1 MLEKVKRCKAPGI
14 TSSFDP
20 SNSILPYLQNTQ
32 TLCFKMKVKKE
43 KIADIIADLH
53 RVIEEIQLE
62 EGLHK
67 ATLDKVHQEYAGSAR
82 NLIHYRAFRKFDLRS
97 TQKKLRNLGLTRF
110 ANAEGHILASLSNT
124 LFILKKLI
132 ESEKGQGKQPKLS
145 IKKGKR
151 LLTKNTKAL
160 LGYRSK
166 GRRVRIMVTQ
176 PTASAYDYQ
185 MVLAMVEHGMNCA
198 RINCAHDTPEI
209 WKMIIDNVRKA
220 ASAAGRNVKIA
231 MDLAGPKIRTGRIT
245 PGPRIR
251 KFTPEKDVTGNIIQP
266 AEILLVPK
274 VDEFSLPNTLPIAA
288 DVLAKLA
295 LHDEFTLTDTRN
307 KTRRLKVIALQDSGV
322 VTHCY
327 ETSYIGTGTAL
338 QCTNRQLETIVVG
351 ELPPVEQ
358 AIILRVDDVFTIVKE
373 AIEGLP
379 AVIDEDGNVIRNGR
393 ISCQLPEVFEFIST
407 GDRILFD
414 DGKIEGV
421 IQTIREGAFDV
432 RITLAKENG
441 SKLKAEKGI
450 NFPDTNLGIS
460 GLTSKDKQD
469 LEFVAK
475 HADIVNFSFVNSKK
489 DVDELHQELKRH
501 QVFDQLDVILKIET
515 KYAVANLTEILL
527 AAMQSKFI
535 GVMIARGD
543 LAVETGWDTIGKVQ
557 EEILLLCGAA
567 HVPVVWATQVLENLA
582 KKGLPSRSE
591 ITDATIALQAEC
603 IMLNKGPYI
612 NRAIALLDTML
623 SDMEANHDKKEVM
636 LPKLEN
642 LLAK

>member
-1 MLEKVKRCKAPGI
+1 
-14 TSSFDP
+14 
-20 SNSILPYLQNTQ
+20 
-32 TLCFKMKVKKE
+32 MKVKVE
-43 KIADIIADLH
+43 KIQETITDLEQ
-53 RVIEEIQLE
+53 VVQAILAAESDQQQV
-62 EGLHK
+62 
-67 ATLDKVHQEYAGSAR
+67 LDSVHEDYTRSAQ
-82 NLIHYRAFRKFDLRS
+82 NLVHYRTFRKFDLRT

-110 ANAEGHILASLSNT
+110 ANAEGHILASITNT

-132 ESEKGQGKQPKLS
+132 EDEVGTAVRPKLS

-151 LLTKNTKAL
+151 LLSKNTKAL

-185 MVLAMVEHGMNCA
+185 MVLEMVAHGMNIA
-198 RINCAHDTPEI
+198 RINCAHDTPEV
-209 WKMIIDNVRKA
+209 WKMIITNVRKA
-220 ASAAGRNVKIA
+220 AKAHGRQVKIA
-231 MDLAGPKIRTGRIT
+231 MDLAGPKIRTGHIT

-266 AEILLVPK
+266 AEVLLVSK
-274 VDEFSLPNTLPIAA
+274 VDEFSLPNTLPLAVE
-288 DVLAKLA
+288 VLETLQ
-295 LHDEFTLTDTRN
+295 LQDEFICTDTRN
-307 KTRRLKVIALQDSGV
+307 KRRRLKVIAQSNTGLIA
-322 VTHCY
+322 HCY
-327 ETSYIGTGTAL
+327 ETSYIGTDTLLHCA
-338 QCTNRQLETIVVG
+338 NRKLDPIVVA

-358 AIILRVDDVFTIVKE
+358 SIVLRVGDVFTIVQE
-373 AIEGLP
+373 AIQGLP
-379 AVIDEDGNVIRNGR
+379 AIIDEDGKVLQNGK
-393 ISCQLPEVFEFIST
+393 ISCQLPEVFRFISS

-421 IQTIREGAFDV
+421 IEAVREGAFDV
-432 RITLAKENG
+432 RITQARENG

-460 GLTSKDKQD
+460 GLTTKDKQD
-469 LEFVAK
+469 LEFIAE

-489 DVDELHQELKRH
+489 DVTELHEALKKH
-501 QVFDQLDVILKIET
+501 GVFDQLDIILKIET
-515 KYAVANLTEILL
+515 KYAVANLTEIVL
-527 AAMQSKFI
+527 AAMQSKSI

-612 NRAIALLDTML
+612 NRAIALLDKML
-623 SDMEANHDKKEVM
+623 SDMEANHEKKEVM
-636 LPKLEN
+636 LPRLES

>member
-1 MLEKVKRCKAPGI
+1 
-14 TSSFDP
+14 
-20 SNSILPYLQNTQ
+20 
-32 TLCFKMKVKKE
+32 MKVKKE
-43 KIADIIADLH
+43 KIAETITDLN
-53 RVIEEIQLE
+53 RVIEVILE
-62 EGLHK
+62 AENQHLDV
-67 ATLDKVHQEYAGSAR
+67 LDKVHEEYARSAQ
-82 NLIHYRAFRKFDLRS
+82 NLVHYRAFRKFDLRT

-110 ANAEGHILASLSNT
+110 ANAEGHILASISNT

-132 ESEKGQGKQPKLS
+132 DIEEGQTVQPKLS

-151 LLTKNTKAL
+151 LLAKNTKAL

-185 MVLAMVEHGMNCA
+185 MVLDMVEHGMNCA
-198 RINCAHDTPEI
+198 RINCAHDTPKV

-220 ASAAGRNVKIA
+220 AKATGRQVKIA
-231 MDLAGPKIRTGRIT
+231 MDLAGPKIRTGSIH
-245 PGPRIR
+245 PGPKIR
-251 KFTPEKDVTGNIIQP
+251 KFTPEKDVTGNIIRP
-266 AEILLVPK
+266 AEIVLVPE
-274 VDEFSLPNTLPIAA
+274 VDEFSLPNTLPLAPE
-288 DVLAKLA
+288 VLSKLE
-295 LHDEFTLTDTRN
+295 LHDEFVLTDTRN
-307 KTRRLKVIALQDSGV
+307 KRRRLKVIALEDSGV
-322 VTHCY
+322 LAHCY
-327 ETSYIGTGTAL
+327 ETSYIGTGTSL
-338 QCTNRQLETIVVG
+338 ECTNRPLGAVVVG

-358 AIILRVDDVFTIVKE
+358 SVILRKEDVFTIVKE
-373 AIEGLP
+373 AMEGLP
-379 AVIDEDGNVIRNGR
+379 AVIDEDGKIIQNGR
-393 ISCQLPEVFEFIST
+393 ISCQLPEVFQFINS

-421 IQTIREGAFDV
+421 IEVIRDGAFDV

-450 NFPDTNLGIS
+450 NFPDTHLGIS
-460 GLTSKDKQD
+460 GLTAKDKKD

-475 HADIVNFSFVNSKK
+475 HADIVNFSFVNSKE
-489 DVDELHQELKRH
+489 DVEELYQELKKLG
-501 QVFDQLDVILKIET
+501 VLNQLDVILKIET

-527 AAMQSKFI
+527 AAMQSQFI

-543 LAVETGWDTIGKVQ
+543 LAVETGWDNIGKVQ
-557 EEILLLCGAA
+557 EEILLLCSAA

-591 ITDATIALQAEC
+591 ITDAARALHAEC

-612 NRAIALLDTML
+612 NRAIALLDTIL
-623 SDMEANHDKKEVM
+623 SSMEANHEKKEVM
-636 LPKLEN
+636 LPKLES

>member
-1 MLEKVKRCKAPGI
+1 
-14 TSSFDP
+14 
-20 SNSILPYLQNTQ
+20 
-32 TLCFKMKVKKE
+32 MKIKIE
-43 KIADIIADLH
+43 KIQETIADLH
-53 RVIEEIQLE
+53 RVIAVLLE
-62 EGLHK
+62 AENQYQGVLDCVHK
-67 ATLDKVHQEYAGSAR
+67 EYVRSAE
-82 NLIHYRAFRKFDLRS
+82 NLVHYRTFREFDLRS

-110 ANAEGHILASLSNT
+110 ANAEGHILASLTNT

-132 ESEKGQGKQPKLS
+132 ESEEGQGIQPKLS

-185 MVLAMVEHGMNCA
+185 MVLAMVKHGMNCA

-220 ASAAGRNVKIA
+220 ASATGRSVKIA
-231 MDLAGPKIRTGRIT
+231 MDLAGPKIRTGPIT

-274 VDEFSLPNTLPIAA
+274 VDEFSLPNALPIAA
-288 DVLAKLA
+288 DVLEKLA

-307 KTRRLKVIALQDSGV
+307 KTRRLKVIALQDDGILI
-322 VTHCY
+322 HCY

-338 QCTNRQLETIVVG
+338 RCTNRQLEAIVVG

-373 AIEGLP
+373 AVEGLP
-379 AVIDEDGNVIRNGR
+379 AVINEDGIVVQNGR
-393 ISCQLPEVFEFIST
+393 ISCQLPEVFEFITS

-421 IQTIREGAFDV
+421 IETIREEEFDV

-489 DVDELHQELKRH
+489 DVDELHEALKRH
-501 QVFDQLDVILKIET
+501 EVFDQLDVILKIET

-612 NRAIALLDTML
+612 NRAIALLDTIL
-623 SDMEANHDKKEVM
+623 SDMEANHEKKEVM